1 MKIDS
6 SDAINAVKEIILIMK
21 DQHKIPCISVVMAI
35 YKEPLEWIRQSID
48 SILNQ
53 TFSDFEFIIVNDNP
67 ARGENREILSE
78 YSSKDSRIVV
88 ISNKVNIGL
97 TRSLN
102 KGLRIAKGE
111 FIARMDADDIALSER
126 FDIQYNTLI
135 SSGSEVC
142 WSAFSIIDANGKT
155 VTQYKNNPNLSQLV
169 VYNIIAHPTVL
180 FKRNLLSLRQTFYNE
195 SFKRAQDYELW
206 AFLNSKGVR
215 FINNP
220 TVILL
225 YRQSS
230 SQVTSLNQV
239 EQLSSFRE
247 MRKKYIAN
255 ILSEIGVRFN
265 NSNLLET
272 IKTLELI
279 IKNSSAVDQR
289 LLNIR
294 YLLYINLAA
303 IKPKYMLQYLLRHR
317 FYADIKYHKRIIVLS
332 ALKFKKYPLF
342 EL

>member
-1 MKIDS
+1 
-6 SDAINAVKEIILIMK
+6 
-21 DQHKIPCISVVMAI
+21 
-35 YKEPLEWIRQSID
+35 
-48 SILNQ
+48 
-53 TFSDFEFIIVNDNP
+53 
-67 ARGENREILSE
+67 
-78 YSSKDSRIVV
+78 
-88 ISNKVNIGL
+88 
-97 TRSLN
+97 
-102 KGLRIAKGE
+102 
-111 FIARMDADDIALSER
+111 
-126 FDIQYNTLI
+126 
-135 SSGSEVC
+135 
-142 WSAFSIIDANGKT
+142 
-155 VTQYKNNPNLSQLV
+155 
-169 VYNIIAHPTVL
+169 
-180 FKRNLLSLRQTFYNE
+180 
-195 SFKRAQDYELW
+195 
-206 AFLNSKGVR
+206 
-215 FINNP
+215 
-220 TVILL
+220 L